1 MLIRAPAQRI
11 AAAAVVA
18 SPCCTTGATVGV
30 SGGSST
36 GRAPVDDLI
45 SAKEPRSRCGID
57 DAAFTFELRRDVDG
71 PHINEDDAGEGC
83 IGDDDDDAVEG
94 GLVV

>member
-1 MLIRAPAQRI
+1 M
-11 AAAAVVA
+11 
-18 SPCCTTGATVGV
+18 
-30 SGGSST
+30 
-36 GRAPVDDLI
+36 DDLI

-71 PHINEDDAGEGC
+71 PHINEDDPGEGC